1 MMKINNFQMP
11 EAIVKEEATYS
22 DTFGRF
28 IVQPL
33 ERGYGVTLGNSLR
46 RILISSLPGSAIIAI
61 RINDAPHEF
70 TTLKGVVE
78 DLSEIILNLK
88 EVRFKDLTGKSSKIE
103 FNLKGPHKFTAK
115 DLQDNTADFEI
126 LNPEKYIATLNKD
139 ANLNIELRMGTGV
152 GYVPSEDNKQANLPM
167 EFICMD
173 SIFSPVK
180 LANYI
185 IENTRVGKRTDYEK
199 LIMEITTDGSIN
211 PEDALVYSAKLLQEH
226 IQLFLNLNPQH
237 VEKKEE
243 PVKNEKDEEHE
254 MIRKILIM
262 PVDELDLS
270 VRSQNCL
277 RSANIKTIADLV
289 GKNEGEMLH
298 YRNFGRKSLAELGEL
313 IENFG
318 LTFGMD
324 VDKYLKE
331 EPVS

>member
-1 MMKINNFQMP
+1 MKINNFQMP
-11 EAIVKEEATYS
+11 ESIVKEESTYS
-22 DTFGRF
+22 ETFGRF

-46 RILISSLPGSAIIAI
+46 RVLISSLPGSAIIAI
-61 RINDAPHEF
+61 KVNDAPHEF

-88 EVRFKDLTGKSSKIE
+88 EIRFKDLTGKSSKIE
-103 FNLKGPHKFTAK
+103 FNLKGPHKFTAQ
-115 DLQDNTADFEI
+115 DLQDKTSDFKI

-139 ANLNIELRMGTGV
+139 ANLNIEIRMGSGV
-152 GYVPSEDNKQANLPM
+152 GYVPSEDNKHINLPL
-167 EFICMD
+167 EFIYMD
-173 SIFSPVK
+173 SIFSPIRV
-180 LANYI
+180 ANFF
-185 IENTRVGKRTDYEK
+185 IENTRVGKKTDYEK
-199 LIMEITTDGSIN
+199 LVLEITTDGSIN
-211 PEDALVYSAKLLQEH
+211 PEDALVYSARILQEH
-226 IQLFLNLNPQH
+226 NQLFLNLNPET

-243 PVKNEKDEEHE
+243 PVKTEKDEEHE
-254 MIRKILIM
+254 MIKKILLM

-289 GKNEGEMLH
+289 SKNEGEMLH

-313 IENFG
+313 IENFN

-331 EPVS
+331 EPVN

>member
-11 EAIVKEEATYS
+11 ESIIKEESSYS

-70 TTLKGVVE
+70 TTIKGVVE

-88 EVRFKDLTGKSSKIE
+88 EVRFKDITGKSSKIE

-126 LNPEKYIATLNKD
+126 LNPDKFIATLNKD

-237 VEKKEE
+237 IEKKEE
-243 PVKNEKDEEHE
+243 PVKTEKDEEHE

>member
-1 MMKINNFQMP
+1 MMKFNNFQMP
-11 EAIVKEEATYS
+11 EAIVKEESTYS

-126 LNPEKYIATLNKD
+126 LNPEKFIATLNKD

-298 YRNFGRKSLAELGEL
+298 NYLLKLISDLYRPFL
-313 IENFG
+313 
-318 LTFGMD
+318 
-324 VDKYLKE
+324 
-331 EPVS
+331 

>member
-1 MMKINNFQMP
+1 MKVNNFQMP
-11 EAIVKEEATYS
+11 ETIVKESSSFS

-61 RINDAPHEF
+61 KVNDAPHEF

-88 EVRFKDLTGKSSKIE
+88 EVRFKDITNKSTKIE
-103 FNLKGPHKFTAK
+103 FTLKGPRKFTAK
-115 DLQDNTADFEI
+115 DIQDNTSDFEI
-126 LNPEKYIATLNKD
+126 LNPDKYIATLNKD
-139 ANLNIELRMGTGV
+139 ANLNIEIRMGSGV
-152 GYVPSEDNKQANLPM
+152 GYVPSEDNKQANLSLDY
-167 EFICMD
+167 IYVD

-180 LANYI
+180 LANYV

-211 PEDALVYSAKLLQEH
+211 PEDALVYSARLMKEH
-226 IQLFLNLNPQH
+226 LQLFLNLNPEQ

-254 MIRKILIM
+254 MVKKILLM

-289 GKNEGEMLH
+289 SKNEGEMLH

-318 LTFGMD
+318 LNFGMD

-331 EPVS
+331 EPVN

>member
-11 EAIVKEEATYS
+11 ESIVKEESSYS

-70 TTLKGVVE
+70 TTIKGVVE

-88 EVRFKDLTGKSSKIE
+88 EVRFKDITGKSSKIE

-126 LNPEKYIATLNKD
+126 LNPEKFIATLNKD

-199 LIMEITTDGSIN
+199 LILEITTDGSIN

-237 VEKKEE
+237 IEKKEE
-243 PVKNEKDEEHE
+243 PVKTEKDEEHE

>member
-1 MMKINNFQMP
+1 MP
-11 EAIVKEEATYS
+11 ETIIKEEESYT
-22 DTFGRF
+22 DTFGKF

-61 RINDAPHEF
+61 KVNDAPHEF

-88 EVRFKDLTGKSSKIE
+88 EVRFKDLTNKSTKIE

-115 DLQDNTADFEI
+115 DIQDNTSDFKI

-152 GYVPSEDNKQANLPM
+152 GYVPSEDNKQANLPL
-167 EFICMD
+167 EFIYID

-180 LANYI
+180 LANYF

-199 LIMEITTDGSIN
+199 LILEITTDGSLS
-211 PEDALVYSAKLLQEH
+211 PEDALVFSARLMKEH
-226 IQLFLNLNPQH
+226 VQLFLNLNPEQ
-237 VEKKEE
+237 VEKKAE
-243 PVKNEKDEEHE
+243 PVKTEKDEEHE
-254 MIRKILIM
+254 MVKKILLM

-289 GKNEGEMLH
+289 GKNESEMLH

-331 EPVS
+331 EPVN

>member
-1 MMKINNFQMP
+1 MKINNFQMP
-11 EAIVKEEATYS
+11 EAIVKEESSYS

-46 RILISSLPGSAIIAI
+46 RVLISSLPGSAIMAI

-70 TTLKGVVE
+70 TTIKGVVE

-88 EVRFKDLTGKSSKIE
+88 EVRFKDITGKSAKIE
-103 FNLKGPHKFTAK
+103 FSLKGPHKFTAK
-115 DLQDNTADFEI
+115 DLQDSTSDFEI
-126 LNPEKYIATLNKD
+126 LNPDKYIATLNKD

-152 GYVPSEDNKQANLPM
+152 GYVPSEDNKQANIPM
-167 EFICMD
+167 EFIAMD
-173 SIFSPVK
+173 SVFSPVK

-185 IENTRVGKRTDYEK
+185 VENTRVGKRTDYEK
-199 LIMEITTDGSIN
+199 LIIEITTDGSIN
-211 PEDALVYSAKLLQEH
+211 PEDALVYAAKLMQEH

-237 VEKKEE
+237 IEKKEE
-243 PVKNEKDEEHE
+243 PAKTEKDEEHE

-289 GKNEGEMLH
+289 GKNESEMLH

>member
-1 MMKINNFQMP
+1 MKVNNFQMP
-11 EAIVKEEATYS
+11 ETIIKEDSSYS

-61 RINDAPHEF
+61 KINDAPHEF

-88 EVRFKDLTGKSSKIE
+88 EVRFKDLTNKSTKIE
-103 FNLKGPHKFTAK
+103 FSLKGPHRFIAN
-115 DLQDNTADFEI
+115 DIQDNTADFEI
-126 LNPEKYIATLNKD
+126 LNPDKYIATLNKD
-139 ANLNIELRMGTGV
+139 ANLNIELRIGSGI
-152 GYVPSEDNKQANLPM
+152 GYVPSEDNKQANLSL
-167 EFICMD
+167 EFIYVD
-173 SIFSPVK
+173 SIFSPVR

-199 LIMEITTDGSIN
+199 LILEITTDGSLTS
-211 PEDALVYSAKLLQEH
+211 EDALVYAARLMQDH
-226 IQLFLNLNPQH
+226 IQLFLNLNPQQ

-243 PVKNEKDEEHE
+243 FVKTEKDEEHE
-254 MIRKILIM
+254 MVRKILLM

-289 GKNEGEMLH
+289 SKNEGEMLH

-331 EPVS
+331 EPAS

>member
-1 MMKINNFQMP
+1 MMKFNNFQMP
-11 EAIVKEEATYS
+11 EAIVKEESTYS

-126 LNPEKYIATLNKD
+126 LNPEKFIATLNKD

-185 IENTRVGKRTDYEK
+185 LENTRVGKRTDYEK
-199 LIMEITTDGSIN
+199 LILEITTDGSIN
-211 PEDALVYSAKLLQEH
+211 PEDALVYSAKILQEH

-237 VEKKEE
+237 IEKKEE

>member
-1 MMKINNFQMP
+1 MKINNFQMP
-11 EAIVKEEATYS
+11 DAILKEESTYTE
-22 DTFGRF
+22 TFGRF

-46 RILISSLPGSAIIAI
+46 RILISSLPGSAVIAI
-61 RINDAPHEF
+61 KVNDAPHEF

-88 EVRFKDLTGKSSKIE
+88 EVRFKDITGKGTKIE
-103 FNLKGPHKFTAK
+103 FALKGPHKFTAK
-115 DLQDNTADFEI
+115 DIQQNTSDFEV
-126 LNPEKYIATLNKD
+126 LNPDKYIATLNKD
-139 ANLNIELRMGTGV
+139 ATLNIELRMGTGV
-152 GYVPSEDNKQANLPM
+152 GYVPAEDNKHVALPI
-167 EFICMD
+167 EYIYVD

-180 LANYI
+180 LANYV

-199 LIMEITTDGSIN
+199 LILEINTDGSIN
-211 PEDALVYSAKLLQEH
+211 PEDALVYAAKLLQDH
-226 IQLFLNLNPQH
+226 VQLFLNLNPQQAPRR
-237 VEKKEE
+237 EE
-243 PVKNEKDEEHE
+243 PVTQERDEQFER
-254 MIRKILIM
+254 IKKILLM

-277 RSANIKTIADLV
+277 RSANIKTISDLV
-289 GKNEGEMLH
+289 SKNESEMLH

-331 EPVS
+331 ETAK

>member
-1 MMKINNFQMP
+1 MKINNFQMP
-11 EAIVKEEATYS
+11 ETIVKEESTYS

-28 IVQPL
+28 IIQPL
-33 ERGYGVTLGNSLR
+33 ERGYGVTLGNSIR
-46 RILISSLPGSAIIAI
+46 RVLISSLPGSAIIAI
-61 RINDAPHEF
+61 KVNDAPHEF

-88 EVRFKDLTGKSSKIE
+88 EVRFKDLTGKSTKIE
-103 FNLKGPHKFTAK
+103 FNLKGNHKFTAQ
-115 DLQDNTADFEI
+115 DIQDNTADFEI

-139 ANLNIELRMGTGV
+139 ANLNIEIRMGTGV
-152 GYVPSEDNKQANLPM
+152 GYVPSEDNKQANLPL
-167 EFICMD
+167 EFIYVD
-173 SIFSPVK
+173 SIFSPIK
-180 LANYI
+180 LANYK

-199 LIMEITTDGSIN
+199 LILEITTDGSIS
-211 PEDALVYSAKLLQEH
+211 PEDALVYSSRLMQEH
-226 IQLFLNLNPQH
+226 IQLFLNLNPQQ

-243 PVKNEKDEEHE
+243 PVKTEKDEEHE
-254 MIRKILIM
+254 MIKKILLM

-289 GKNEGEMLH
+289 SKNEGEMLH

-318 LTFGMD
+318 LVFGMD

-331 EPVS
+331 EPAN

>member
-1 MMKINNFQMP
+1 MKINNFQMP
-11 EAIVKEEATYS
+11 ESIIKEESTYT

-28 IVQPL
+28 VMQPL

-61 RINDAPHEF
+61 KVNDAPHEF

-88 EVRFKDLTGKSSKIE
+88 EVRFKDITNKSSKIE
-103 FNLKGPHKFTAK
+103 FTLKGQQIFTAQNI
-115 DLQDNTADFEI
+115 QDNTADFEI
-126 LNPEKYIATLNKD
+126 LNPEKHIATLNKD
-139 ANLNIELRMGTGV
+139 ANLNIEIRMGSGF
-152 GYVPSEDNKQANLPM
+152 GYVPSDDNKQANLPL
-167 EFICMD
+167 EFIYVD
-173 SIFSPVK
+173 SIFSPVVK
-180 LANYI
+180 ANYI
-185 IENTRVGKRTDYEK
+185 MENTRVGKRTDYEK
-199 LIMEITTDGSIN
+199 LTLEITTDGSIN
-211 PEDALVYSAKLLQEH
+211 PEDALVNSARLMQEH
-226 IQLFLNLNPQH
+226 IDMFLNLNPEN
-237 VEKKEE
+237 VKKMEE
-243 PVKNEKDEEHE
+243 PVRTEKDEEHE
-254 MIRKILIM
+254 MIKKILLM

-277 RSANIKTIADLV
+277 RSANIKTISDLV
-289 GKNEGEMLH
+289 SKNEGEMLH

-331 EPVS
+331 ETPV

>member
-1 MMKINNFQMP
+1 MKINNFQMP
-11 EAIVKEEATYS
+11 ETIVKEESSYS

-28 IVQPL
+28 TVQPL

-46 RILISSLPGSAIIAI
+46 RVLISSLTGSAIIAI

-88 EVRFKDLTGKSSKIE
+88 EVRFKDVTGKSTKIE

-115 DLQDNTADFEI
+115 DIQDKTADFEI
-126 LNPEKYIATLNKD
+126 LNPDKFIATLNKD

-152 GYVPSEDNKQANLPM
+152 GYVPSEDNKQTGLPL
-167 EFICMD
+167 EFIYMD
-173 SIFSPVK
+173 SVFSPIRNV
-180 LANYI
+180 NYT

-199 LIMEITTDGSIN
+199 LILDIKTDGSIS
-211 PEDALVYSAKLLQEH
+211 PEDALVYSARLMQEH

-237 VEKKEE
+237 IEKKED
-243 PVKNEKDEEHE
+243 PVKTEKDEEHE
-254 MIRKILIM
+254 MVRKILIM

-289 GKNEGEMLH
+289 SKNEGEMLH

-331 EPVS
+331 EPVT

>member
-1 MMKINNFQMP
+1 
-11 EAIVKEEATYS
+11 
-22 DTFGRF
+22 
-28 IVQPL
+28 
-33 ERGYGVTLGNSLR
+33 
-46 RILISSLPGSAIIAI
+46 
-61 RINDAPHEF
+61 
-70 TTLKGVVE
+70 
-78 DLSEIILNLK
+78 
-88 EVRFKDLTGKSSKIE
+88 
-103 FNLKGPHKFTAK
+103 
-115 DLQDNTADFEI
+115 
-126 LNPEKYIATLNKD
+126 
-139 ANLNIELRMGTGV
+139 MGTGF

-199 LIMEITTDGSIN
+199 LILEITTDGSIN
-211 PEDALVYSAKLLQEH
+211 PEDAIVYSAKLLQEH

-237 VEKKEE
+237 IEKKEE
-243 PVKNEKDEEHE
+243 PVKTEKDEEHE

>member
-1 MMKINNFQMP
+1 MMKFNNFQMP
-11 EAIVKEEATYS
+11 EAIVKEESTYS

-126 LNPEKYIATLNKD
+126 LNPEKFIATLNKD

-185 IENTRVGKRTDYEK
+185 LENTRVGKRTDYEK
-199 LIMEITTDGSIN
+199 LILEITTDGSIN

-237 VEKKEE
+237 IEKKEE

>member
-1 MMKINNFQMP
+1 MKINNFQMP
-11 EAIVKEEATYS
+11 ESIIKEESTYT

-28 IVQPL
+28 VMQPL

-61 RINDAPHEF
+61 KVNDAPHEF

-88 EVRFKDLTGKSSKIE
+88 EVRFKDITNKSSKIE
-103 FNLKGPHKFTAK
+103 FTLKGQQIFTAQNI
-115 DLQDNTADFEI
+115 QDNTADFEV
-126 LNPEKYIATLNKD
+126 LNPEKHIATLNKE
-139 ANLNIELRMGTGV
+139 ANLNIEIRMGSGF
-152 GYVPSEDNKQANLPM
+152 GYVPSDDNKQANLPL
-167 EFICMD
+167 EFIYVD
-173 SIFSPVK
+173 SIFSPVVK
-180 LANYI
+180 ANYI
-185 IENTRVGKRTDYEK
+185 MENTRVGKRTDYEK
-199 LIMEITTDGSIN
+199 LTLEITTDGSIN
-211 PEDALVYSAKLLQEH
+211 PEDALVNSARLMQEH
-226 IQLFLNLNPQH
+226 IDMFLNLNPEN
-237 VEKKEE
+237 VKKMEE
-243 PVKNEKDEEHE
+243 PVRTEKDEEHE
-254 MIRKILIM
+254 MIKKILLM

-277 RSANIKTIADLV
+277 RSANIKTISDLV
-289 GKNEGEMLH
+289 SKNEGEMLH

-331 EPVS
+331 ETPV

>member
-1 MMKINNFQMP
+1 MIKTNNFQMP
-11 EAIVKEEATYS
+11 ESIIKEESTYS

-46 RILISSLPGSAIIAI
+46 RILISSLPGSSIIAI
-61 RINDAPHEF
+61 RVNDAPHEF

-103 FNLKGPHKFTAK
+103 FNTKGPHKLTAK
-115 DLQDNTADFEI
+115 DIQNNTSDFKI
-126 LNPEKYIATLNKD
+126 LNPDKYIATLNKD

-152 GYVPSEDNKQANLPM
+152 GYVPSEDNKQANLPL
-167 EFICMD
+167 EFIYTD

-180 LANYI
+180 LANYT

-199 LIMEITTDGSIN
+199 LILEITTDGSIT
-211 PEDALVYSAKLLQEH
+211 PEDALIYAARLMQEH
-226 IQLFLNLNPQH
+226 IQFFLNLNPQE
-237 VEKKEE
+237 VKKKEE
-243 PVKNEKDEEHE
+243 PVKTEKDEEHE

-289 GKNEGEMLH
+289 SKNEGEMLH

-331 EPVS
+331 EPVN

>member
-1 MMKINNFQMP
+1 MKINNFQMP
-11 EAIVKEEATYS
+11 ESIIKEESTYT

-28 IVQPL
+28 VMQPL

-61 RINDAPHEF
+61 KVNDAPHEF

-88 EVRFKDLTGKSSKIE
+88 EVRFKDITNKSSKIE
-103 FNLKGPHKFTAK
+103 FTLKGQQIFTAQNI
-115 DLQDNTADFEI
+115 QDNTADFEV
-126 LNPEKYIATLNKD
+126 LNPEKHIATLNKD
-139 ANLNIELRMGTGV
+139 ANLNIEIRMGSGF
-152 GYVPSEDNKQANLPM
+152 GYVPSDDNKQANLPL
-167 EFICMD
+167 EFIYVD
-173 SIFSPVK
+173 SIFSPVVK
-180 LANYI
+180 ANYI
-185 IENTRVGKRTDYEK
+185 MENTRVGKRTDYEK
-199 LIMEITTDGSIN
+199 LTLEITTDGSIN
-211 PEDALVYSAKLLQEH
+211 PEDALVNSARLMQEH
-226 IQLFLNLNPQH
+226 IDMFLNLNPEN
-237 VEKKEE
+237 VKKMEE
-243 PVKNEKDEEHE
+243 PVRTEKDEEHE
-254 MIRKILIM
+254 MIKKILLM

-277 RSANIKTIADLV
+277 RSANIKTISDLV
-289 GKNEGEMLH
+289 SKNEGEMLH

-331 EPVS
+331 ETPV

>member
-1 MMKINNFQMP
+1 MKINNFQMP
-11 EAIVKEEATYS
+11 ESIIKEESSYS

-70 TTLKGVVE
+70 TTIKGVVE

-88 EVRFKDLTGKSSKIE
+88 EVRFKDITGKSSKIE

-126 LNPEKYIATLNKD
+126 LNPDKFIATLNKD

-237 VEKKEE
+237 IEKKEE
-243 PVKNEKDEEHE
+243 PVKTEKDEEHE